1 MRKIKIWILYL
12 VLSIIALIVAFPFI
26 WLVITSL
33 KTYPDIYHFPIIYW
47 PSEVTWE
54 HYGYVIRLDFLR
66 YFLNSL
72 VIGIGTAV
80 LTIVIAALPSYAFG
94 RLSFRGKRPLLLSI
108 LVCQMF
114 PQVTFVNA
122 FFVIFRRLGLINTHL
137 GMMISY
143 LPITTPIGIW
153 ILRNFFQGNIWR
165 AGRSSYD
172 RWLYSDT
179 SFCQDYF
186 SSGYSWYRCGG
197 NLRFYI
203 CLGGT
208 DVRSF
213 LSSFP
218 GNADDSSFSHPFRG
232 SISDPVGAFVCR
244 VSYCFS
250 SSSYCFYLF
259 PKAVYIWFNRRS
271 DQAVILNLNGKST

>member
-114 PQVTFVNA
+114 PQVTFVIP

-143 LPITTPIGIW
+143 LPFTTPIEIW
-153 ILRNFFQGNIWR
+153 ILRNFFQGI
-165 AGRSSYD
+165 
-172 RWLYSDT
+172 
-179 SFCQDYF
+179 
-186 SSGYSWYRCGG
+186 
-197 NLRFYI
+197 
-203 CLGGT
+203 
-208 DVRSF
+208 
-213 LSSFP
+213 P
-218 GNADDSSFSHPFRG
+218 GELEEAAMIDGCTP
-232 SISDPVGAFVCR
+232 IQAFVR
-244 VSYCFS
+244 IIFPLAIPGIAAVAIYAFIFAWGELMFALSYLPSQEMQTIPAFLT
-250 SSSYCFYLF
+250 LF
-259 PKAVYIWFNRRS
+259 VGQYQTRWGPLFAGS
-271 DQAVILNLNGKST
+271 VIASLPPLIAFIFFQRQFISGLTGGAIKQ